1 MFVWPIERHLS
12 NMIFD
17 FDRNSVTHSLLPQ
30 RRFNV
35 GLQSTSALGLFGF
48 VVCICLSFAITPAS
62 ASEQPKPGV
71 FEVVKSESEI
81 RVLVY
86 RGGLLGGFGHNHV
99 ISTSDIGGRIVISG
113 DPTGSSVELTIPV
126 ESFEVDIEAYRV
138 EEGDDFKSE
147 VSDKAKLGTRNN
159 MLGAELLKASDFP
172 NIAIRS
178 ESWSGELAETIV
190 NAEIIVRDESN
201 FVSFPA
207 SVHSG
212 DVQIAVT
219 GSLTVTHE
227 QLGLKPFAKFLGGLR
242 VRDELEIKFRITASR
257 LID

>member
-1 MFVWPIERHLS
+1 MLAWTIERHLS

-30 RRFNV
+30 RRLDV

-147 VSDKAKLGTRNN
+147 VSDKAKLGTKKN
-159 MLGAELLKASDFP
+159 MLGAKLLNAAIFPSILVEL
-172 NIAIRS
+172 N
-178 ESWSGELAETIV
+178 SWSGELP
-190 NAEIIVRDESN
+190 EILANTTFRVKDQSHVME
-201 FVSFPA
+201 FPA
-207 SVHSG
+207 SVSMSAE
-212 DVQIAVT
+212 QIVIT
-219 GSLTVTHE
+219 GSFDITHG
-227 QLGLKPFAKFLGGLR
+227 QLGLKPFTAVLGGLR
-242 VRDELEIKFRITASR
+242 VRDEFRIKFRITAR
-257 LID
+257 RPTQ

>member
-30 RRFNV
+30 RRLDV

-178 ESWSGELAETIV
+178 ESWSGELPDIV
-190 NAEIIVRDESN
+190 VKAIFTVRDQPNSVE
-201 FVSFPA
+201 FPA
-207 SVHSG
+207 SVSVG
-212 DVQIAVT
+212 EEQIIVT
-219 GSLTVTHE
+219 GSFELTHS
-227 QLGLKPFAKFLGGLR
+227 QLGLKPFTAILGGLR
-242 VRDELEIKFRITASR
+242 VRDDLKIKFHILAIRA
-257 LID
+257 DD